1 MEDCLHRKGTL
12 MRKVFVTLLLSVVS
26 LFAYGS
32 ERMGQDTQIWDFHRI
47 TNIPNYDTLA
57 NFGQLCKV
65 NIWLL

>member
-32 ERMGQDTQIWDFHRI
+32 ERMGQDTQFGIFI
-47 TNIPNYDTLA
+47 VLQISQIMILLA

-65 NIWLL
+65 NI